1 MKDNSQPRLL
11 PLILIIVGSLLLA
24 LPGAY
29 GAFFLFFFAAEGG
42 KENPLYLLIPLP
54 AVIGFALLFGYIWT
68 AITKRFV
75 AWLWAISF
83 LFNLIVSVTSGLA
96 MFYYLTETRHIAG
109 YEILF
114 VLFIVW
120 TIFVTA
126 ASGYYFGK
134 ARAVN
139 KANLP

>member
-1 MKDNSQPRLL
+1 MKDNSKPNLL
-11 PLILIIVGSLLLA
+11 PLIFIIIGSCLLA

-29 GAFFLFFFAAEGG
+29 GAFFLFMFAGEGG

-68 AITKRFV
+68 AVTRRFV

-83 LFNLIVSVTSGLA
+83 LFNLIVSGISGLA
-96 MFYYLTETRHIAG
+96 MFYYLTETRNIEG
-109 YEILF
+109 YEILL
-114 VLFIVW
+114 VLFAVW

-134 ARAVN
+134 ARAAN